1 MFYHS
6 HPVTLMFA
14 FALAAFAPI
23 RGTLVPEARTLP
35 APSPRSVSLAALPT
49 LVVEAKVDALHNSTL
64 LDSSSTNKTRGALCP
79 HNLDAPALDVAE
91 ADARAL
97 RHLTLELSLPKSTSL
112 PEKTLGTYHD
122 EVHHTPAPHPREM
135 ALVKYVSAEPEQPDA
150 RTHDATAVRTHP
162 TPWLWLL
169 HDFVKMDPPPPR
181 AYRRTRRS
189 LQFRR
194 SQHLKDPKEPRRARA
209 SIVIAIVVTLGP
221 LAVAAVA
228 AIAVGAV
235 AAPVVVIPAVVAVG
249 AVAGGAAALLAA
261 VAAAAVAFP
270 IAIAGA
276 VVVVAA
282 TAASTFSRRERT
294 LSRRRRRES
303 LRALAVAAL
312 AKGGLAGCAITP
324 DSNGHVTISGTAI
337 AVDAFRSC
345 TALTS
350 VTIGNSIIDINAF
363 RYSALTSVTIGNSV
377 MSINPYAFHGTNSLT
392 SVCAS
397 PTVFALYNFPN
408 GVNIECCAITPDS
421 NGHVTISGTT
431 IAYQA
436 FGGCSALKSVT
447 IGDSVTFI
455 GVVAFASTAL
465 TSVTIPD
472 SVGYIGS
479 VRSSRPPPHSL
490 RDPAG

>member
-6 HPVTLMFA
+6 HRVTLMFA

-135 ALVKYVSAEPEQPDA
+135 ALVQYVSAEPEQPDA
-150 RTHDATAVRTHP
+150 RTHDATAVTTHP

-181 AYRRTRRS
+181 ANRRTRRS

-221 LAVAAVA
+221 L
-228 AIAVGAV
+228 
-235 AAPVVVIPAVVAVG
+235 
-249 AVAGGAAALLAA
+249 
-261 VAAAAVAFP
+261 AAAAVAFP

-303 LRALAVAAL
+303 LRALVVAAL
-312 AKGGLAGCAITP
+312 AKGGLAGC
-324 DSNGHVTISGTAI
+324 G
-337 AVDAFRSC
+337 
-345 TALTS
+345 
-350 VTIGNSIIDINAF
+350 
-363 RYSALTSVTIGNSV
+363 
-377 MSINPYAFHGTNSLT
+377 
-392 SVCAS
+392 
-397 PTVFALYNFPN
+397 
-408 GVNIECCAITPDS
+408 ITPDS

-431 IAYQA
+431 IAHYA
-436 FGGCSALKSVT
+436 FLWCTALISVT
-447 IGDSVTFI
+447 ISDTVTSIGD
-455 GVVAFASTAL
+455 
-465 TSVTIPD
+465 
-472 SVGYIGS
+472 
-479 VRSSRPPPHSL
+479 VRSFRSPPHSS
-490 RDPAG
+490 REPVG